1 MRVIVLFLLLLSFP
15 LLVPVKV
22 QAMVDPA
29 ATATITTANLDRL
42 LERAMAD
49 DLIAGGVVVVGNHEG
64 ILATAARG
72 QVSSAAGA
80 PAITDRTVFDVASLT
95 KVIATT
101 PAVIKLLDEGRI
113 ALNDPLSRWFPE
125 LAGTDKGNITILHL
139 MTHTSGLSDVMVG
152 PDRSVEGL
160 VRKVAAQRARPVGSG
175 FEYAD
180 INFILLGELV
190 HRVSGERLDRFCR
203 EEIYAPLGTRDTAF
217 LPSRDGGNDIAPTS
231 GNEGGVVQDQ
241 NARLLGGVAG
251 HAGLFSSAYDL
262 ARYARLMLGKG
273 TLDGTRILSEEAV
286 GQMTTP
292 YLCNNGRVK
301 RGLGWDISSPFSA
314 PKGTLFSDA
323 SYGHTGY
330 SGSSIWIDPRQDMF
344 VIMLTRRVDYSHV
357 HNFNQLRRNVSTVA
371 AGDFRGGPGE
381 VVPAVEAEV
390 VKARVIAASAAVF
403 SKAPRRFRL
412 AMFGHRDDRR
422 AAKCSVKPGR
432 RVVQARAGHRGKT
445 TAKVARNENGKTR
458 AGAKKR
464 RTLPRS

>member
-15 LLVPVKV
+15 LLAPVKLH
-22 QAMVDPA
+22 AMVDPA
-29 ATATITTANLDRL
+29 VTASVTTANLDRL

-72 QVSSAAGA
+72 QVSPSAGA
-80 PAITDRTVFDVASLT
+80 PAITDRTIFDVASLT

-113 ALNDPLSRWFPE
+113 ALTNPLSRWFPE
-125 LAGTDKGNITILHL
+125 LAGTDKGSITILNL

-152 PDRSVEGL
+152 QDRSVDGL
-160 VRKVAAQRARPVGSG
+160 VRKVAAQRSRLPGSG

-203 EEIYAPLGTRDTAF
+203 EEIYTPLGTRDTAF
-217 LPSRDGGNDIAPTS
+217 LPSRDGTSDIAPTS
-231 GNEGGVVQDQ
+231 GSQGGVVQDQ

-330 SGSSIWIDPRQDMF
+330 SGSSIWIDPQQDMF
-344 VIMLTRRVDYSHV
+344 VIMLTRRVDYRNV

-371 AGDFRGGPGE
+371 AADFRVGAGDE
-381 VVPAVEAEV
+381 VPAVEAEA
-390 VKARVIAASAAVF
+390 VKARIIAASAAVF
-403 SKAPRRFRL
+403 RKEPRRFRL
-412 AMFGHRDDRR
+412 ALFGHRDDRR

-432 RVVQARAGHRGKT
+432 RAVQARAGHRSKI
-445 TAKVARNENGKTR
+445 TAKVAKNDASKAR

-464 RTLPRS
+464 RTLSRS